1 MKMLFNAIQLKLQN
15 AEFVFL
21 MTDLWSDFQNA
32 DFIALAAIVVD
43 KNWDKEFFVLDFKE
57 MENRHTAENIK
68 TEIERMVNKFEFDKS
83 LAKSKNF
90 FY

>member
-1 MKMLFNAIQLKLQN
+1 MA
-15 AEFVFL
+15 
-21 MTDLWSDFQNA
+21 DLWSDFQNA

-83 LAKSKNF
+83 LAKSKQI